1 MVRIG
6 VIGTKWGLMHVG
18 AFRAAGAEV
27 TALCGQNP
35 DNTRAVAAREG
46 IPLATTDVRELC
58 AAVDAVVVASSDAAH
73 RAHMEMAL
81 NAGRPVLCE
90 KPLTR
95 TAEQARALLA
105 HARSA
110 TSPFAREKPLPR
122 TAEEA
127 RALQVHAGPVAVN
140 FPYRMLPSL
149 RALKAW
155 LSERPV
161 RHLALTLRNGFAVD
175 EGDSAGPLLGASGDW
190 GGMSHV
196 IDAALWLAGAAPVWV
211 QASLSGRPVH
221 TAALHVGLS
230 SGAVLV
236 LTHAACP
243 EPGIHGGWTLLGR
256 GWEAG
261 FSGGY
266 VPLREGWCVS
276 PVRGFEHG
284 TWRDVAPGLE
294 PRPGERE
301 PWAQAHVEG
310 ARRFLGLLRGEPR
323 DGLATLDD
331 GATVQEVL
339 AAAMVSEETGRRVHL
354 ESRSGA

>member
-27 TALCGQNP
+27 TALCGQGP
-35 DNTRAVAAREG
+35 DNTRAVATREG

-58 AAVDAVVVASSDAAH
+58 ATVDAVVVASPDAAH
-73 RAHMEMAL
+73 LAHVEVAL

-95 TAEQARALLA
+95 TAEEARALLA

-110 TSPFAREKPLPR
+110 TS
-122 TAEEA
+122 
-127 RALQVHAGPVAVN
+127 PVAVN

-155 LSERPV
+155 LAERPV

-175 EGDSAGPLLGASGDW
+175 EGDSTGPLLGASGDW

-196 IDAALWLAGAAPVWV
+196 IDAALWLAGAVPVWV

-266 VPLREGWCVS
+266 VPSRDGWCVS

-284 TWRDVAPGLE
+284 TWRDIAPGLE

-310 ARRFLGLLRGEPR
+310 ARRFLALLRGEPR
-323 DGLATLDD
+323 DGLATLED

-354 ESRSGA
+354 ESRPGA